1 MSRRRS
7 FVAEAELP
15 ASVEVAFA
23 TLADPSTAHVID
35 PAVRRYEPDAF
46 PMAVGT
52 RIRIAMT
59 VFHLPLPGVNRR
71 LRNILVQI
79 PALLADFQK
88 TLKAVSHEEI
98 MHFVL
103 LTQYFDTLNHIGSN
117 GKNTSILIPHSP
129 AAMKDFQDQI
139 TQGTFIGTKLGEAT
153 EGDK

>member
-35 PAVRRYEPDAF
+35 PAVRRYEPEAL

-59 VFHLPLPGVNRR
+59 VFHLPLRAESVVVAWEPHRRMAMEATRPRWPVLVEAEHTFEPSANGCRYRWSLAATATGWPGRLLVGPFLRHMEVNARAQQDR
-71 LRNILVQI
+71 
-79 PALLADFQK
+79 F
-88 TLKAVSHEEI
+88 
-98 MHFVL
+98 
-103 LTQYFDTLNHIGSN
+103 
-117 GKNTSILIPHSP
+117 
-129 AAMKDFQDQI
+129 AAMLRDR
-139 TQGTFIGTKLGEAT
+139 A
-153 EGDK
+153 